1 MWVDRGKP
9 GHKAGAAAAGAGEC
23 HGWWHSGLMAEW
35 HGGTVAQWHGHI
47 VGTIPQGPAEVLQG
61 SRVERAEAW
70 TIITVTAAA
79 NWKQEGAGY
88 KCFFISALFELIVQ
102 HFNLKALII

>member
-1 MWVDRGKP
+1 MAQWLDGKV
-9 GHKAGAAAAGAGEC
+9 A
-23 HGWWHSGLMAEW
+23 WW
-35 HGGTVAQWHGHI
+35 HGGMVAQWHGHI

-61 SRVERAEAW
+61 SRAERAEAW
-70 TIITVTAAA
+70 TIITVIAAA

-88 KCFFISALFELIVQ
+88 KCFFFISALFELIVQ